1 MVKQGD
7 RHMAESILKDI
18 FPLFDDN
25 TTRISN
31 QNLALLHNKS
41 ETKQILHQ
49 EVVDIVIAE
58 LQNKKSINRVDLLKS
73 ILYKCKDENI
83 KKATIQELVRLKSSE
98 LSEILATYLKTNRVN
113 TPSKVEAI
121 RALGKVA
128 IRRYLERR

>member
-1 MVKQGD
+1 
-7 RHMAESILKDI
+7 MAESILKDI

-58 LQNKKSINRVDLLKS
+58 LQNKKSVNRVDLLKS